1 MRLKVAILGFVLAI
15 GMAAAASVIV
25 APTSVAAEPKKPDCV
40 GC

>member
-1 MRLKVAILGFVLAI
+1 MRLKVAILAFVLAI

-25 APTSVAAEPKKPDCV
+25 APTHVAAEPKKPDCV